1 MAGIQYDMVQENDPY
16 YNLVTGDFFA
26 NFDTLK
32 EFKYQIDKF
41 FPTLWNIEEISRREN
56 GLRAES
62 LIKCTFN
69 IPKSSHNPFY
79 LSFASKV

>member
-32 EFKYQIDKF
+32 EFK
-41 FPTLWNIEEISRREN
+41 EI
-56 GLRAES
+56 
-62 LIKCTFN
+62 
-69 IPKSSHNPFY
+69 
-79 LSFASKV
+79 